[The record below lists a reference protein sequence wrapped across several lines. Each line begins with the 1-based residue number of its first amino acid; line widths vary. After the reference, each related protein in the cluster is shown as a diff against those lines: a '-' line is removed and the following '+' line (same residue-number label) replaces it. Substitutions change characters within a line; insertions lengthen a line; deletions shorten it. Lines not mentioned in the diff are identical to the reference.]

1 MGVEA
6 IVSAIAAEADAR
18 VAEIRA
24 QTQARV
30 ERILGE
36 AAAAADADRARLE
49 SERDEEAEQATARI
63 VNRALLE
70 ADRQIADVREH
81 LFQDALARL
90 RDRLVDITDGSRY
103 QVTLG
108 ALYAEAVAIVGDDD
122 ATVLVR
128 EADRV
133 LMKELTGDRV
143 DSGHVE
149 GSLVCLGG
157 VDIEAADGRAVRNT
171 FDSRVARSERELRH
185 LAVRLIPDLA
195 KRGAEL

>member
-30 ERILGE
+30 ERILGD

-49 SERDEEAEQATARI
+49 SERDEEAEQAAARI

-70 ADRQIADVREH
+70 ADRQMADAREH

-90 RDRLVDITDGSRY
+90 RDRLADVTDGPGY
-103 QVTLG
+103 PATLG
-108 ALYAEAVAIVGDDD
+108 ALYTEAVAIVGDDD
-122 ATVLVR
+122 VTVLVR
-128 EADRV
+128 EADQL

-143 DSGHVE
+143 DAEHVE

-157 VDIEAADGRAVRNT
+157 VDIEADDGRAVRNT
-171 FDSRVARSERELRH
+171 FDSRLARSERELRH
-185 LAVRLIPDLA
+185 LAVRLIPDLV

>member
-24 QTQARV
+24 QTRARV
-30 ERILGE
+30 DRILGD
-36 AAAAADADRARLE
+36 AAAEADADRARLE
-49 SERDEEAEQATARI
+49 SDRDEEAEQAAARI

-70 ADRQIADVREH
+70 ADRQMADAREH

-90 RDRLVDITDGSRY
+90 RDRLVAVTDGPRY
-103 QVTLG
+103 QATLG
-108 ALYAEAVAIVGDDD
+108 ALYTEAVAIVGDDD

-128 EADRV
+128 EADRL
-133 LMKELTGDRV
+133 LMKELIGNRV
-143 DSGHVE
+143 DPERVE

-157 VDIEAADGRAVRNT
+157 V
-171 FDSRVARSERELRH
+171 
-185 LAVRLIPDLA
+185 
-195 KRGAEL
+195 